1 MSIKYTQ
8 KEKFRK
14 RERKM
19 FFFFFGWKLIAWKKK
34 ERRENI
40 KRQKAL
46 ANTRFKLHETSLYTY
61 LWLLVTNCGFQMA
74 I

>member
-14 RERKM
+14 RECKM
-19 FFFFFGWKLIAWKKK
+19 FFIFGWKLIAWKKK